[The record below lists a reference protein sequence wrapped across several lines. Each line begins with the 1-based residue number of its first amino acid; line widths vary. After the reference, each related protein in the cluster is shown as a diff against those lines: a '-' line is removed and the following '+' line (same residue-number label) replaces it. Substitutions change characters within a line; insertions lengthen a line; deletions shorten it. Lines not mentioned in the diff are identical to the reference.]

1 MGFFNHVLVPLDG
14 SQLAECVL
22 PHLIALTGPDTQI
35 TLAQALIMGDGS
47 SVEQPVDQLLWRITE
62 AEADAY
68 LEGVSERIR
77 ATGRKQVESV
87 VLEGGPA
94 TPIIEYAHQNN
105 VDLILLSSHGR
116 SGISRWNI
124 SAVVRKIIQGSHL
137 STMVVRA
144 YMFGEL
150 RGLTAARYRKIL
162 LPLDGSLRAEL
173 SLSAAAAIAQYHDA
187 TLVLAHII
195 TRPEIIQRVPPTP
208 DDQLLMERLNDRVRI
223 TAESYFEHLRS
234 RYPVPIETE
243 IRGSNNIT
251 NALQHII
258 ETRDI
263 DLVVFSAHGHS
274 ADPQRMHGSV
284 AASLIEYSSIPVIAL
299 QDLSPDEVKASRA
312 EEAAREHRGHA

>member
-1 MGFFNHVLVPLDG
+1 MGFFNHLLVPLDG

-47 SVEQPVDQLLWRITE
+47 SVEQPVDQLSWRITE

-68 LEGVSERIR
+68 LESVSERIR

-94 TPIIEYAHQNN
+94 TPIIEYAHRNH

-173 SLSAAAAIAQYHDA
+173 SLSAATAIAQYQDA

-195 TRPEIIQRVPPTP
+195 TRPEIIQRVPTTP
-208 DDQLLMERLNDRVRI
+208 EDQLLMERLNERVRN
-223 TAESYFEHLRS
+223 TAESYFEHLRA

-251 NALQHII
+251 NALQNII
-258 ETRDI
+258 DTREI

-274 ADPQRMHGSV
+274 ADPRRMHGSV
-284 AASLIEYSSIPVIAL
+284 AAGLIEYSSIPVLTL
-299 QDLSPDEVKASRA
+299 QDLSPDEVKSSRA